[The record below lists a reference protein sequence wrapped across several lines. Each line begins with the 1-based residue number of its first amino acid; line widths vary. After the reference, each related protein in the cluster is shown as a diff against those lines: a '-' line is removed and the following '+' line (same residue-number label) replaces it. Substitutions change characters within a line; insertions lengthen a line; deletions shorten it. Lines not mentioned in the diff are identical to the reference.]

1 MAFRELSQTTLAV
14 MGCSVFCSVPVVV
27 ASHAAY
33 SPPPFVVRTFVDFY
47 CVCPRPFLG
56 DQFLLLDFVICL
68 VFSLEVTLEGAESA
82 CGEACLG
89 TGPCFVTVLSRETV
103 DGVYIPELEMA
114 VAL

>member
-1 MAFRELSQTTLAV
+1 MAFREFSKTTLAV
-14 MGCSVFCSVPVVV
+14 MGCSVFRSVPVVV

-33 SPPPFVVRTFVDFY
+33 NPPSFVVRPFIDFY
-47 CVCPRPFLG
+47 CVRPRPLLG
-56 DQFLLLDFVICL
+56 GQFLLLGFVICL
-68 VFSLEVTLEGAESA
+68 VFGLEVTLEGPESA

-89 TGPCFVTVLSRETV
+89 TRPCFVAVLSRETV